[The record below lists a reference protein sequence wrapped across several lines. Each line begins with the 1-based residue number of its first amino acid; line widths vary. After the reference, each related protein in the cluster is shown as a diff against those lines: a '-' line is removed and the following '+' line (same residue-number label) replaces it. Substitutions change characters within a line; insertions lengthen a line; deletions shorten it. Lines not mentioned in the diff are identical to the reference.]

1 MVIHRIAPPFTL
13 SIHTPRACVC
23 SLLCA
28 SFSVCFVCP
37 CENKKKKIGGLG
49 TINEITLSHHIRLIS
64 PLCGSATMLL
74 FQEEVGQSWLP
85 IFLLLCAWC
94 PALGQEL
101 DPMQGDWDDWGSGLQ
116 DLLLTGF
123 PADSPFVSETPDR
136 PVNCSQRFWL
146 PPPSPVCWDDVVG
159 QEEFEQTRLLA
170 LQNRAAL
177 QAVSVASGMDE
188 GGPSYDEQARQDV
201 QMVQA
206 DHREVVETAETMEK
220 VFFSLEEKRR
230 GGTEHYTFSR

>member
-1 MVIHRIAPPFTL
+1 
-13 SIHTPRACVC
+13 
-23 SLLCA
+23 
-28 SFSVCFVCP
+28 
-37 CENKKKKIGGLG
+37 
-49 TINEITLSHHIRLIS
+49 
-64 PLCGSATMLL
+64 
-74 FQEEVGQSWLP
+74 
-85 IFLLLCAWC
+85 
-94 PALGQEL
+94 
-101 DPMQGDWDDWGSGLQ
+101 MQGDWDDWGSGLQ

-123 PADSPFVSETPDR
+123 PADSPFVSETLDR

-230 GGTEHYTFSR
+230 GGTEHYTFSSIKEKLSNTRDSIHSREELAAFLEEKLSILERTLDLMQLRLAKLLAQRW